1 MKFKPLLYILI
12 AFISLASCQNEKSRY
27 TELKINKGK
36 FEIILDKE
44 GKVANPGEYIIY
56 SVLFKDDKGK
66 VFMDKR
72 KSKELL
78 REQVVKDSVFLKD
91 LTPVS
96 EVLYQMSIG
105 DSANIIVP
113 LLDDQKVGDM
123 KQSDTLFF
131 HLNVKNIVD
140 KEGMRDIIEDEF
152 LKQEAEETEA
162 RIKQIE
168 VDQIIMKTWD
178 EFNKGKLKGKLKRT
192 KNGVKYIV
200 IRDGKGEKAKERQR
214 VKIGYYGMTHKEAN
228 AFDNSFRRDKDL
240 EVVIGANQVITGWDE
255 ALKEMNTGMKA
266 VFFIPSKLAFG
277 KNGKNA
283 IIPPN
288 ADLVFYIELHEIIK

>member
-1 MKFKPLLYILI
+1 
-12 AFISLASCQNEKSRY
+12 
-27 TELKINKGK
+27 
-36 FEIILDKE
+36 
-44 GKVANPGEYIIY
+44 
-56 SVLFKDDKGK
+56 
-66 VFMDKR
+66 
-72 KSKELL
+72 
-78 REQVVKDSVFLKD
+78 
-91 LTPVS
+91 
-96 EVLYQMSIG
+96 MSIG
-105 DSANIIVP
+105 DSAKIIVH
-113 LLDDQKVGDM
+113 LTEEQKVGDM
-123 KQSDTLFF
+123 KKSDTLFF
-131 HLNVKNIVD
+131 YLNVKNIVD

-178 EFNKGKLKGKLKRT
+178 DYNKGKLKGKLKRT
-192 KNGVKYIV
+192 KNGVKYLI
-200 IRDGKGEKAKERQR
+200 IKEGEGEKAKERQR

-240 EVVIGANQVITGWDE
+240 EVIIGANQVILGWDE
-255 ALKEMNTGMKA
+255 ALREMKEGMKA

-277 KNGKNA
+277 KTGKKP